1 MMVRIFSLLLE
12 KKRGNP
18 FLTWFRQQATMDLW
32 FAKRIHTGLHEPLL
46 KEKKE
51 CLFVMKMH
59 EIREIIKLIDQSSIQ
74 EFNLETEGA
83 KVSLKKSNGTET
95 IVVTQPA
102 VQAPVAA
109 PVAHIP
115 AQPVVAAAP
124 VAAEAPKAAAVQATD
139 DANLHKIVS
148 PMVGTFYSAPEPGKP
163 AYVQA
168 GDKVN
173 ASKVVCIV
181 EAMKLFN
188 EIEAEVSG
196 EIVKVLVE
204 DGQLVEYGQALFLVK
219 PE

>member
-1 MMVRIFSLLLE
+1 M
-12 KKRGNP
+12 
-18 FLTWFRQQATMDLW
+18 
-32 FAKRIHTGLHEPLL
+32 L
-46 KEKKE
+46 KI
-51 CLFVMKMH
+51 H
-59 EIREIIKLIDQSSIQ
+59 EIREIIKLIDQSSIN
-74 EFNLETEGA
+74 EFKLETEGA
-83 KVSLKKSNGTET
+83 KVTLRKSTGTET
-95 IVVTQPA
+95 VVVSQPV

-109 PVAHIP
+109 PVAVAP
-115 AQPVVAAAP
+115 AAAAP
-124 VAAEAPKAAAVQATD
+124 VVAEAPKAAPAVAVAE

-148 PMVGTFYSAPEPGKP
+148 PMVGTFYSSPEPGKP

-188 EIEAEVSG
+188 EIEAEVNG

-204 DGQLVEYGQALFLVK
+204 DGQLVEYGQPLFLVK